1 MEILP
6 QNETKGRPF
15 FEHFKGF
22 SHGADNGNRTHLYG
36 LGSRRSTDELY
47 PRILFTDVLY
57 QNMPEKSSDKKGFI
71 ACDSSEYALAGV

>member
-1 MEILP
+1 MQGASCTL
-6 QNETKGRPF
+6 
-15 FEHFKGF
+15 
-22 SHGADNGNRTHLYG
+22 GADNGNRTHLYG

>member
-1 MEILP
+1 MGIEPTSTAWEAVVLP
-6 QNETKGRPF
+6 MNYICNTRIIITKT
-15 FEHFKGF
+15 
-22 SHGADNGNRTHLYG
+22 A
-36 LGSRRSTDELY
+36 DELY

>member
-1 MEILP
+1 MGIEPTSTAWLIV
-6 QNETKGRPF
+6 TVTGM
-15 FEHFKGF
+15 
-22 SHGADNGNRTHLYG
+22 
-36 LGSRRSTDELY
+36 GSRRSTDELY